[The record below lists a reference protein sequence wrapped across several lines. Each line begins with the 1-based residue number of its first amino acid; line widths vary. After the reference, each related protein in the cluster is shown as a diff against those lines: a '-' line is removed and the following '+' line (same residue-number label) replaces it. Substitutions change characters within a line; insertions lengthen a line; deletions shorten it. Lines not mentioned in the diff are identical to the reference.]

1 MLCGFRHLSPCL
13 VVLLCNAFWG
23 CSVQL
28 TRGDTEKKVDPDT
41 KAQSAEALLFRHI
54 PLIVGT
60 DTLWLE
66 QDLLF
71 SYNSAVTQSAYPQP
85 QCQGSAQVLAN
96 VRQNGQTG
104 AESIPLV
111 IFPFWP
117 IQPVDETW
125 TYKLSAQ
132 IHCEGAIVKQV
143 EFTEE
148 ETIQATLYGKLRSDL
163 LNQAS
168 KEMHRKLA
176 HRLAF
181 ELDYRYNADLNS
193 VSDY

>member
-1 MLCGFRHLSPCL
+1 MFCGFRHLLPCL
-13 VVLLCNAFWG
+13 AFLLCNAFWG

-28 TRGDTEKKVDPDT
+28 TRGDMENKESPGTN
-41 KAQSAEALLFRHI
+41 AQSVETFLFRNI

-71 SYNSAVTQSAYPQP
+71 AYNSAVTQNVYPQP
-85 QCQGSAQVLAN
+85 QCQGTAQILAN

-125 TYKLSAQ
+125 TYKLDAQ
-132 IHCEGAIVKQV
+132 IRCEDAVVKQV

-168 KEMHRKLA
+168 VEMHRKLA

>member
-1 MLCGFRHLSPCL
+1 MFCGLRHTLFFLTAALCG
-13 VVLLCNAFWG
+13 AFWG

-28 TRGDTEKKVDPDT
+28 TRGDLAEGT
-41 KAQSAEALLFRHI
+41 AQPADQKEQALLFQKI
-54 PLIVGT
+54 PLILGT

-66 QDLLF
+66 QDLLAT
-71 SYNSAVTQSAYPQP
+71 YNKAATQNAYPKP
-85 QCQGSAQVLAN
+85 ECRGTAQILAN
-96 VRQNGQTG
+96 VQQNEQTG
-104 AESIPLV
+104 AESLPLV

-125 TYKLSAQ
+125 TYKLEAK
-132 IHCEGAIVKQV
+132 IECNGAVVKQV

-148 ETIQATLYGKLRSDL
+148 ETIQATVYGMLRSDL
-163 LNQAS
+163 LNRAS
-168 KEMHRKLA
+168 IEMHRKLS

>member
-1 MLCGFRHLSPCL
+1 MFCGFRHLLPSL
-13 VVLLCNAFWG
+13 ALLLCNAFWG

-28 TRGDTEKKVDPDT
+28 TRGDMEKNVDSGSS
-41 KAQSAEALLFRHI
+41 AQSAEVLLFRNI
-54 PLIVGT
+54 PLILGT

-71 SYNSAVTQSAYPQP
+71 AYNRASAQGAYPQP
-85 QCQGSAQVLAN
+85 QCQGSAQILAN
-96 VRQNGQTG
+96 VQQNGQTG

-117 IQPVDETW
+117 VQPVDETW
-125 TYKLSAQ
+125 TYKLDAQ
-132 IHCEGAIVKQV
+132 IRCEGAVVKQV

-168 KEMHRKLA
+168 MEMHRKLI

-193 VSDY
+193 ASDY

>member
-1 MLCGFRHLSPCL
+1 M
-13 VVLLCNAFWG
+13 
-23 CSVQL
+23 
-28 TRGDTEKKVDPDT
+28 TRGDF
-41 KAQSAEALLFRHI
+41 AEGTGQPAEQKGQARLFQQI
-54 PLIVGT
+54 PLILGT

-66 QDLLF
+66 QDLL
-71 SYNSAVTQSAYPQP
+71 SAYNSDATQKAYPQP
-85 QCQGSAQVLAN
+85 ECLGTAQISAQ
-96 VRQNGQTG
+96 VRQNGETG
-104 AESIPLV
+104 AESLPLV
-111 IFPFWP
+111 LFPFWP

-125 TYKLSAQ
+125 TYKLKAK
-132 IHCEGAIVKQV
+132 IECDGAVVKQV

-168 KEMHRKLA
+168 TEMHRKLS

>member
-1 MLCGFRHLSPCL
+1 MFCGFRHLLPCL
-13 VVLLCNAFWG
+13 AALLCNAFWG

-28 TRGDTEKKVDPDT
+28 TRGDTEKTVAPDT
-41 KAQSAEALLFRHI
+41 KTQSAETLLFRNI

-71 SYNSAVTQSAYPQP
+71 AYNGAATQDAYPQP
-85 QCQGSAQVLAN
+85 QCQGTAQILAN
-96 VRQNGQTG
+96 VRQNGQAG
-104 AESIPLV
+104 SEGIPLV

-125 TYKLSAQ
+125 TYKLNAQ
-132 IHCEGAIVKQV
+132 IRCEGAIVKQV

-168 KEMHRKLA
+168 KEMHRKLI

-193 VSDY
+193 ASDY